1 MSGPDAVLVEQHG
14 AVRHIRLNR
23 PEIRNAIDP
32 ATAVLLERAFLDFD
46 ADPESHVA
54 VLSGAGDDFCAGA
67 DLKALATGQAYRIAP
82 DGPGPL
88 GATRLELGKPVVA
101 AIRGHAVAGG
111 LELALW
117 ADLRVADTTA
127 VFGVYC
133 RRWGV
138 PLIDGGTWR
147 LPRLIGLSRAMDL
160 ILTGR
165 GVPADEAHAIG
176 LAQRLVPD
184 GEALPRA
191 LELAARLA
199 ALPQACLRAD
209 RRSAYENFGAD
220 AFEAFGREISNA
232 RNVLDEART
241 GAAKFAAGAGR
252 HGADPA

>member
-1 MSGPDAVLVEQHG
+1 MTGADAVLVEQRG

-23 PEIRNAIDP
+23 PAVRNAIDP
-32 ATAVLLERAFLDFD
+32 ATALLLERAFLEFD
-46 ADPESHVA
+46 ADASSHVA

-67 DLKALATGQAYRIAP
+67 DLKALAAGESYRI
-82 DGPGPL
+82 DTEGPGPL
-88 GATRLELGKPVVA
+88 GPTRLELGKPVVA

-165 GVPADEAHAIG
+165 GVPAEEAHAIG

-184 GEALPRA
+184 GEALSQA
-191 LELAARLA
+191 LALAERLA

-209 RRSAYENFGAD
+209 RRSAYDNFGAP
-220 AFEAFGREISNA
+220 AFEALGREISNA
-232 RNVLDEART
+232 RNVLEEARA
-241 GAAKFAAGAGR
+241 GAGRFAAGAGR

>member
-1 MSGPDAVLVEQHG
+1 MSASDAVQIEQRG

-23 PEIRNAIDP
+23 PHVRNAIDP
-32 ATAVLLERAFLDFD
+32 ATSVELERAFLEFEAD
-46 ADPESHVA
+46 AASHVA

-67 DLKALATGQAYRIAP
+67 DLTAYARGETYRIAP

-88 GATRLELGKPVVA
+88 GPTRLELSKPVVA

-117 ADLRVADTTA
+117 ADLRVADETA

-147 LPRLIGLSRAMDL
+147 LPRLIGLSRALDL

-165 GVPADEAHAIG
+165 AVRADEAHAIG

-184 GEALPRA
+184 GEALPQA
-191 LELAARLA
+191 WELAERLARL
-199 ALPQACLRAD
+199 PQDCLRAD
-209 RRSAYENFGAD
+209 RRSAHENFGAGS
-220 AFEAFGREISNA
+220 AEAFRREIDNA
-232 RNVLDEART
+232 SGVLHEARA
-241 GAAKFAAGAGR
+241 GAARFVAGAGR
-252 HGADPA
+252 HGADPP

>member
-1 MSGPDAVLVEQHG
+1 MTGPTTVLVEQRG
-14 AVRHIRLNR
+14 AVRHIRLDR
-23 PEIRNAIDP
+23 PHVRNAIDP
-32 ATAVLLERAFLDFD
+32 ATSRLLERAFLDFEAD
-46 ADPESHVA
+46 AQSHVA

-67 DLKALATGQAYRIAP
+67 DLKAYAEGQAYRIAP

-88 GATRLELGKPVVA
+88 GPTRLSLSKPVVA

-117 ADLRVADTTA
+117 ADLRVADATA

-165 GVPADEAHAIG
+165 AVAAEEAHAIG

-184 GEALPRA
+184 GEALPQA
-191 LELAARLA
+191 LHLAEHLAR
-199 ALPQACLRAD
+199 LPQACLRAD
-209 RRSAYENFGAD
+209 RRSANENFGAD
-220 AFEAFGREISNA
+220 ADAAFRREIDNA
-232 RNVLDEART
+232 RDVLDEARS
-241 GAAKFAAGAGR
+241 GAARFAAGAGR
-252 HGADPA
+252 HGADPP

>member
-1 MSGPDAVLVEQHG
+1 MSGPDAVVVEQRG

-23 PEIRNAIDP
+23 PAVRNAIDP
-32 ATAVLLERAFLDFD
+32 ATSILLERAFLDFE
-46 ADPESHVA
+46 AEAASHVA

-67 DLKALATGQAYRIAP
+67 DLKALAAGESYRIAP

-88 GATRLELGKPVVA
+88 GPTRLELSKPVVA

-147 LPRLIGLSRAMDL
+147 LPRLIGLSRALDL

-165 GVPADEAHAIG
+165 AVHAEEAHAIG

-184 GEALPRA
+184 GEALSQA
-191 LELAARLA
+191 LALAERIA

-209 RRSAYENFGAD
+209 RRSAHENFGAE

-232 RNVLDEART
+232 RNVLDEARA
-241 GAAKFAAGAGR
+241 GAGRFAAGAGR